1 MSMYNLLEYNDNYSM
16 TSGNV
21 VNNYRDEVNDAT
33 NEDAAK
39 YTAHNNKI
47 RTSRSFEY
55 KVKKMTG
62 KTSAIATRLDTK
74 VIVSL
79 KYLSNFQRSLDLPL
93 SNCEI
98 ELDLLWLKDCVISKV
113 LRTPEVPTNP
123 DANSPTDFF
132 INTNI

>member
-1 MSMYNLLEYNDNYSM
+1 MKGRITVEGNSLNNWANKKLVFKNNAPFRLCISKINNTFVVNEDYDIDMSMYNLLEYNDNYSM

-21 VNNYRDEVNDAT
+21 VNHYRDEVNDAA

-55 KVKKMTG
+55 KIKKMTG
-62 KTSAIATRLDTK
+62 KTSAIASRLDTK

-79 KYLSNFQRSLDLPL
+79 KYLSSF
-93 SNCEI
+93 
-98 ELDLLWLKDCVISKV
+98 
-113 LRTPEVPTNP
+113 
-123 DANSPTDFF
+123 
-132 INTNI
+132 

>member
-1 MSMYNLLEYNDNYSM
+1 MKGRITVEGNSLNNWANKKLVFKNNAPFRLCISKINNTFVVNEDYDIDMPMYNLLEYNDNYSM
-16 TSGNV
+16 TSGN

-79 KYLSNFQRSLDLPL
+79 KYLSNF
-93 SNCEI
+93 
-98 ELDLLWLKDCVISKV
+98 
-113 LRTPEVPTNP
+113 
-123 DANSPTDFF
+123 
-132 INTNI
+132 

>member
-1 MSMYNLLEYNDNYSM
+1 MKGRITVEGNSLNNWANKKLVFKNNAPFRLCISKINNTFVVNEDYDIEMSMYNLLEYNDNYSM

-21 VNNYRDEVNDAT
+21 VNHYRDEVNDDA

-55 KVKKMTG
+55 KIKKMTG
-62 KTSAIATRLDTK
+62 KTSAIASRLDTK

-79 KYLSNFQRSLDLPL
+79 KYLSNF
-93 SNCEI
+93 
-98 ELDLLWLKDCVISKV
+98 
-113 LRTPEVPTNP
+113 
-123 DANSPTDFF
+123 
-132 INTNI
+132 

>member
-1 MSMYNLLEYNDNYSM
+1 MYNLLEYNDNYSM

-79 KYLSNFQRSLDLPL
+79 KYLSN
-93 SNCEI
+93 CEI

>member
-1 MSMYNLLEYNDNYSM
+1 MKGRITVEGHSLNNWANKKLVFKNNAPFRLCISKINNAFVVNEDYDIDIPMYNLLEYNDNYSM

-79 KYLSNFQRSLDLPL
+79 KYLSNF
-93 SNCEI
+93 
-98 ELDLLWLKDCVISKV
+98 
-113 LRTPEVPTNP
+113 
-123 DANSPTDFF
+123 
-132 INTNI
+132 

>member
-1 MSMYNLLEYNDNYSM
+1 MKGRITVEGNSLNNWANKKLVFKNNAPFRLCISKINNTFVVNEDYDIDMSMYNLLEYNDNYSM

-21 VNNYRDEVNDAT
+21 VNHYRDEVNDAA

-55 KVKKMTG
+55 KIKKMTG
-62 KTSAIATRLDTK
+62 KTSAIASRLDTK

-79 KYLSNFQRSLDLPL
+79 KYLSNF
-93 SNCEI
+93 
-98 ELDLLWLKDCVISKV
+98 
-113 LRTPEVPTNP
+113 
-123 DANSPTDFF
+123 
-132 INTNI
+132 

>member
-21 VNNYRDEVNDAT
+21 VNHYRDEVN
-33 NEDAAK
+33 DAAK

-55 KVKKMTG
+55 KIKKMTG
-62 KTSAIATRLDTK
+62 KTSAIASRLDTK

-79 KYLSNFQRSLDLPL
+79 KYLSNF
-93 SNCEI
+93 
-98 ELDLLWLKDCVISKV
+98 
-113 LRTPEVPTNP
+113 
-123 DANSPTDFF
+123 
-132 INTNI
+132 